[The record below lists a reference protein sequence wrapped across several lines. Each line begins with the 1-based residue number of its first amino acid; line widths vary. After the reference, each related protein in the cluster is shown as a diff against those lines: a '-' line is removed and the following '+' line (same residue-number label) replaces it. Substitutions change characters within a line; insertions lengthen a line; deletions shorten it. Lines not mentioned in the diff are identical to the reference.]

1 MKEGTE
7 YLEVVAHEVPLVA
20 AVAGVGA
27 HLLRDERG
35 EAPQHLLVLPHRC
48 TTSTSIPTLPHEC
61 GSHQYSTQPNT
72 HH

>member
-1 MKEGTE
+1 MKEGTK
-7 YLEVVAHEVPLVA
+7 YPEVAAHEVPLVA
-20 AVAGVGA
+20 AVAVVRA

-35 EAPQHLLVLPHRC
+35 EPVQHLLVLPHRC
-48 TTSTSIPTLPHEC
+48 TTCTSIPTLPHEC

>member
-7 YLEVVAHEVPLVA
+7 YLEVAAHEVPLVA
-20 AVAGVGA
+20 AVAGVRA

-35 EAPQHLLVLPHRC
+35 EPGQHLLVLPHRRATC
-48 TTSTSIPTLPHEC
+48 TSIPTPPHER

>member
-7 YLEVVAHEVPLVA
+7 YLEVAAHEVPLVA
-20 AVAGVGA
+20 AVAGVRA

-35 EAPQHLLVLPHRC
+35 EPVQHILELPHRL
-48 TTSTSIPTLPHEC
+48 TTCTSIPTPPHER